1 MESVTIVDVSPRD
14 GFQSV
19 VPFIPTARKIEII
32 RGLADA
38 GLRRIE
44 IGSFVSR
51 TALPQMSDIQLLL
64 ADLSSRISAE
74 LSVLVPNFKGAELA
88 MKAGNENLVIVFSAS
103 ETHNAN
109 NVRKTVDASIVEA
122 KRIIEELKPEGR
134 IRVNI
139 ATAFDCPF
147 EGKTPLERVLRL
159 VEQVVPWAGD
169 AEIGLC
175 DTTGRALPVDVAAA
189 FDRCMS
195 LFGRRNWAYHA
206 HDTYG
211 LGTATNW
218 TAYEHGVRIFDASAA
233 GLGGC
238 PFAPGA
244 TGNVATEDTVFLFE
258 NSGVATG
265 IDLNR
270 LLEVAT
276 SVTEIEG
283 GAVGGRV
290 RAAIEARSRLGIRDD
305 SSTKVSA
312 NG

>member
-19 VPFIPTARKIEII
+19 VPFIPTVRKIEII
-32 RGLADA
+32 QGLVDA

-44 IGSFVSR
+44 VGSFVSR
-51 TALPQMSDIQLLL
+51 TALPQMRDIEELL
-64 ADLSSRISAE
+64 AGMSSRTDAE

-88 MKAGNENLVIVFSAS
+88 MKAGNENLVTVFSAS

-109 NVRKTVDASIVEA
+109 NVRKTVQDSLVETR
-122 KRIIEELKPEGR
+122 RILEELQPKGR
-134 IRVNI
+134 IRINI

-147 EGKTPLERVLRL
+147 EGRMPLERVLPL
-159 VEQVVPWAGD
+159 VEQVMPWAGN
-169 AEIGLC
+169 AEIALC
-175 DTTGRALPVDVAAA
+175 DTTGRALPVDVAVA
-189 FDRCMS
+189 FDRCIA
-195 LFGRRNWAYHA
+195 LFGPRNWAYHA

-265 IDLNR
+265 VDLDR
-270 LLEVAT
+270 LLSVAT
-276 SVTEIEG
+276 SVTQIEG

-290 RAAIEARSRLGIRDD
+290 RAAMEARSRLGL
-305 SSTKVSA
+305 SGGAPAKVSA